1 MNKALAFALL
11 LVATPA
17 AAQLTMP
24 YNQPAM
30 PYQQQ
35 QQQQRPLYPMPQ
47 LTPPPQMQMQPM
59 PVPRQQTCFTSCAP
73 YGGSCITSCN

>member
-1 MNKALAFALL
+1 MNKRTSVRPAVGCYASRS
-11 LVATPA
+11 ATHD
-17 AAQLTMP
+17 P

-47 LTPPPQMQMQPM
+47 LTPPPQMQMQPVPM
-59 PVPRQQTCFTSCAP
+59 PRQQTCFTSCAP